1 MFKDKAKTGVV
12 VFTCNPCA
20 GETGSLACLLSPG
33 SMRGDPVSI
42 YKADDGKEEGHPK
55 LSSGLYTLATRQ

>member
-1 MFKDKAKTGVV
+1 MV

-20 GETGSLACLLSPG
+20 GGTGSLACLLSPG
-33 SMRGDPVSI
+33 SMRDPVSK
-42 YKADDGKEEGHPK
+42 YNADEGKEEGHRK

>member
-1 MFKDKAKTGVV
+1 MFKDKAETGMV

-20 GETGSLACLLSPG
+20 GETGSLVCWLSPG
-33 SMRGDPVSI
+33 LMRNPISK

-55 LSSGLYTLATRQ
+55 LSSGLYTLATKQ